1 MPMIQ
6 AYSIRLIIGH
16 RSKGRL
22 ADWSGRQVSLNIRI
36 LNNNLTDQ
44 RLRRAVWS
52 RCNLQTIDVQLF
64 EMNPTEYSKAEWA
77 IFSN

>member
-6 AYSIRLIIGH
+6 SYSIRLIIGH

-52 RCNLQTIDVQLF
+52 SSDLQTVNVQLL
-64 EMNPTEYSKAEWA
+64 EVNSTEYREAEWA